1 MRPIEFIQSID
12 RALVAEDLKN
22 NQTHDPYSAAGD
34 FTVKHLQEETLHKQT
49 SVNETEAEEA
59 IHPDDKKK
67 DSQSHRRESLK
78 KDSGEEPILESQEP
92 DKGALLDLLG

>member
-12 RALVAEDLKN
+12 RSLVAEDLKN
-22 NQTHDPYSAAGD
+22 NPTHDPYSAAGD

-67 DSQSHRRESLK
+67 DTPHRHTSLK
-78 KDSGEEPILESQEP
+78 KDSEEEPVLESQEP
-92 DKGALLDLLG
+92 DKGAFLDLLG